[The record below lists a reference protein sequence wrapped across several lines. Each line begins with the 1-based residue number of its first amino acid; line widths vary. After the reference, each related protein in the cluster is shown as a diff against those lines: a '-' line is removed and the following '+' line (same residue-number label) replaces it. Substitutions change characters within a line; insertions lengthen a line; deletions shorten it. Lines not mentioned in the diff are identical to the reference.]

1 MSDGKL
7 EDIYQKRY
15 ETVLSPIAKDLEQHL
30 HDIVRG
36 HPRIDRVTARAKSV
50 VSFMTKAAKVDGEN
64 AKYEAPL
71 LQIQDQ
77 IAARIVTFYLS
88 DVERIQKLVGEYF
101 GPIEDKRK
109 EPDSP
114 SEFSYEGHH
123 YVLFLPDEALRSVD
137 RGSAP
142 KVFELQI
149 KTLFQH
155 AWSEGGHD
163 LIYKSLV
170 PLTREHLRRAAFTA
184 AQAWGADLIFNE
196 LADELHG
203 GVTSH

>member
-1 MSDGKL
+1 MSETL
-7 EDIYQKRY
+7 AEVYQKHY
-15 ETVLSPIAKDLEQHL
+15 DDVLTPIARDLEAYL
-30 HDIVRG
+30 HG
-36 HPRIDRVTARAKSV
+36 LMQGQPRIDRVTARAKSV
-50 VSFMTKAAKVDGEN
+50 VSFLNKAAKVGGDKR
-64 AKYEAPL
+64 KYQSPL
-71 LQIQDQ
+71 LEIQDQ
-77 IAARIVTFYLS
+77 VAARIVTFYLS
-88 DVERIQKLVGEYF
+88 DVERVQSLVSDYF
-101 GPIEDKRK
+101 GAIEDSKR
-109 EPDSP
+109 EPESP

-137 RGSAP
+137 RRLAP

-184 AQAWGADLIFNE
+184 AQAWGADRIFNE
-196 LADELHG
+196 LAVELHG
-203 GVTSH
+203 GGTSH